1 MPDQQENPVL
11 TQEQVAESLIAD
23 LKKKLSDAEALRA
36 SLEELTTAAQTKLAE
51 INSAATAA
59 LAAKTQITDAQ
70 AVIATKSD
78 HIQDAQEH
86 ADKVR
91 AELDRLQTAVTQ
103 HATEAEGQRTRAQTA
118 TDSAVTIL
126 AEIQAHK
133 TNAESDAAIAVT
145 AREASKAASVTTKK
159 LADKS
164 ETVEERITGYETRL
178 ADLETQSK
186 EKLETITGLLPGA
199 TAAGLAHS
207 FDDRRK
213 TFLNPSTRWQWVFI
227 GAILSIVVLAAI
239 GLWQV
244 SQAGTA
250 LGWDDLARLWVAR
263 LPIAGALIWLALH
276 SSRESALAKR
286 LEEDYGYKAAIAASF
301 QGFYKQMADIG
312 NTAPEGSPLAQL
324 CGDTLSTIASPPGRI
339 YDKHRLTVTPTG
351 ELADTAA
358 KLVSKDKPQT

>member
-1 MPDQQENPVL
+1 MPDQQENSVL
-11 TQEQVAESLIAD
+11 THEHIADSLIAD
-23 LKKKLSDAEALRA
+23 LKKKLTEAEALRA
-36 SLEELTTAAQTKLAE
+36 SFEELATAAQARLSE
-51 INSAATAA
+51 INSAATTA
-59 LAAKTQITDAQ
+59 LAAKTQITDTQ

-78 HIQDAQEH
+78 HIQGAQEH

-91 AELDRLQTAVTQ
+91 AELDRLQTVITQ
-103 HATEAEGQRTRAQTA
+103 QATEVEGQRTRAQTA
-118 TDSAVTIL
+118 TDSAITTL

-133 TNAESDAAIAVT
+133 KNAESDAAAAVT
-145 AREASKAASVTTKK
+145 AREASRTAAETTKK

-164 ETVEERITGYETRL
+164 DTVEERIADYESRL
-178 ADLETQSK
+178 IGLEAKSK

-213 TFLNPSTRWQWVFI
+213 TFLNPSTRWQWLFI
-227 GAILSIVVLAAI
+227 GAILSIVILAAI

-244 SQAGTA
+244 SQAGTT

-286 LEEDYGYKAAIAASF
+286 LEEDYGYKATIAASF
-301 QGFYKQMADIG
+301 QGFHKQMGDIG
-312 NTAPEGSPLAQL
+312 NTAPEGSPLAKL
-324 CGDTLSTIASPPGRI
+324 CSDTLYTIASPPGRI
-339 YDKHRLTVTPTG
+339 YDKHRLTITPTG
-351 ELADTAA
+351 ELADSNWPGIPI
-358 KLVSKDKPQT
+358 LRR

>member
-1 MPDQQENPVL
+1 MSDHNPV
-11 TQEQVAESLIAD
+11 QSHEQVAESLIAD
-23 LKKKLSDAEALRA
+23 LKKKLSEAEALRA
-36 SLEELTTAAQTKLAE
+36 NLEELTTAAQAKLSE
-51 INSAATAA
+51 INSAATTA
-59 LAAKTQITDAQ
+59 LAAKTQIADIQ

-78 HIQDAQEH
+78 HIQGAQEH

-91 AELDRLQTAVTQ
+91 AELDRLQTVVTQ
-103 HATEAEGQRTRAQTA
+103 QATETEGQRTRAQTA
-118 TDSAVTIL
+118 TDSAITIL

-133 TNAESDAAIAVT
+133 TNAESDAAVAVT
-145 AREASKAASVTTKK
+145 AREASKASAVATKK
-159 LADKS
+159 LADKA
-164 ETVEERITGYETRL
+164 ETVEERIAGYENGL
-178 ADLETQSK
+178 ADLEAQSK

-199 TAAGLAHS
+199 TSAGLAHS

-213 TFLNPSTRWQWVFI
+213 TFLNPSTRWQWLFI
-227 GAILSIVVLAAI
+227 GAILSIVTLAAI

-244 SQAGTA
+244 SQAGTTF
-250 LGWDDLARLWVAR
+250 GWDDLARLWVAR

-276 SSRESALAKR
+276 ASRESALAKR

-301 QGFYKQMADIG
+301 QGFHKQMADIG
-312 NTAPEGSPLAQL
+312 NTAPEGSPLAKL

-358 KLVSKDKPQT
+358 KLTSTGKPTV